1 MVIAQDR
8 RANAEDFA
16 AKPVQPPAHLAQET
30 REWWLAIAPTLEQY
44 QLRTLTAAA
53 ESWDRKEQA
62 RQALAEHGLSYV
74 DGKGMVHSRPEA
86 SIERDSR
93 AAFLRCLHEL
103 KLDVE
108 PPKPREK
115 GGLGITWQDLAP

>member
-1 MVIAQDR
+1 MMIAQNR
-8 RANAEDFA
+8 RANADHY
-16 AKPVQPPAHLAQET
+16 AKNPVPPPDHLTPST
-30 REWWLAIAPTLEQY
+30 REWWAAIAPTLEPH

-62 RQALAEHGLSYV
+62 RQALAEHGLSYI
-74 DGKGMVHSRPEA
+74 DGKGMVRSRPEA
-86 SIERDSR
+86 SIERDNR

-108 PPKPREK
+108 PPKARES
-115 GGLGITWQDLAP
+115 GGIGITWRDLP